1 MKKLKEYFL
10 SVIVPVYNEEKRIK
24 KLVEVVAYLKKQRFL
39 WELIV
44 IDDGSF
50 DHTKRKLT
58 QLKKKLRFKLIS
70 YYPNKGKGAAIKEGM
85 LFASGK
91 YRLFLDV
98 DLSTPLTE
106 FDKLLPHLKRYDIV
120 IGSRKMKGSDVKI
133 RQSITRELLGRA
145 FTFLS
150 QQILQVKISDFTCGF
165 KCFSGKAAKDIFSKQ
180 TIKRWGFDSEII
192 YIGKNRKFSIKEI
205 PVTWRDDPRT
215 KVKFPQDIIFSL
227 HELFRIRLNAKRGLY
242 K

>member
-1 MKKLKEYFL
+1 MKQLKKYFL

-24 KLVEVVAYLKKQRFL
+24 KLVEIVAYLKKQRFL

-44 IDDGSF
+44 IDDGSL

-106 FDKLLPHLKRYDIV
+106 FDKLLPHLKKYDIV

-133 RQSITRELLGRA
+133 RQPVTRELLGRT

-165 KCFSGKAAKDIFSKQ
+165 KCFSEKAAKDIFSKQ
-180 TIKRWGFDSEII
+180 IIEKWGFDSEIM
-192 YIGKNRKFSIKEI
+192 YIGKNRRFSIKEI
-205 PVTWRDDPRT
+205 PVIWRDDPRT
-215 KVKFPQDIIFSL
+215 KVKFPQDIINSL
-227 HELFRIRLNAKRGLY
+227 HELLRIRLNSKQGLY

>member
-1 MKKLKEYFL
+1 MKQLKKYFL

-24 KLVEVVAYLKKQRFL
+24 KLVEVVAYLKKQRFM

-44 IDDGSF
+44 IDDGSL

-106 FDKLLPHLKRYDIV
+106 FNKLLPYIKKYDIV

-133 RQSITRELLGRA
+133 RQPIARELLGRA

-165 KCFSGKAAKDIFSKQ
+165 KCFSEKAAKDIFSKQ
-180 TIKRWGFDSEII
+180 TIKRWGFDSEIM

-215 KVKFPQDIIFSL
+215 KVKFPQDIINSL
-227 HELFRIRLNAKRGLY
+227 NELLRIRLNSKRGLY
-242 K
+242 E